1 MSEILCSS
9 KEQRKQRCD
18 WFIPIDLYDW
28 IYSCIPRIK
37 ILPRIL
43 HIIVLTLPVAAY
55 SCTGCKN
62 PVVRITYHYSFSRPC
77 CSCAY
82 HTADITPSKLHTIHL
97 QVYNGRLSN
106 LPIRGLRS
114 PFVWQLLSQPEPA
127 QPGRFWRA
135 RPGGFSES
143 PLARP
148 VVAGSKTVM
157 VWTSLTSEWNVTRLL
172 PSDWCWYCCRALSA
186 AWHCNRWLF

>member
-1 MSEILCSS
+1 MDVCVFAYESWKRIRDHWHRTCSCGHAKHVINSKTWNFEMSEILCSS
-9 KEQRKQRCD
+9 KEQCKQRCD

-82 HTADITPSKLHTIHL
+82 HTAIKIAHDSLT
-97 QVYNGRLSN
+97 NC
-106 LPIRGLRS
+106 
-114 PFVWQLLSQPEPA
+114 
-127 QPGRFWRA
+127 
-135 RPGGFSES
+135 
-143 PLARP
+143 
-148 VVAGSKTVM
+148 
-157 VWTSLTSEWNVTRLL
+157 SLTSVEWPIVKLAN
-172 PSDWCWYCCRALSA
+172 
-186 AWHCNRWLF
+186 